1 MNVLLIV
8 IDDVGKE
15 VIGGTGPG
23 GTDLGGAGT
32 YILPSTPNIDAMIA
46 AGCLFANFRVAQLC
60 SPTRAA
66 CLTGRHPERTGVMD
80 IIRDTSPSVSTQ
92 PDLQLSEQTLA
103 KCFKS
108 QGYETGIF
116 GKYHLAKSDGEQNRH
131 PALMGFDAAC
141 VNMYNLANSGRHTVE
156 GVEYREGYYASPM
169 IFGAGLDS
177 YGEERTLC
185 TFHTSHVVTM
195 AKRWINSRRGDWFC
209 YVPFFGA
216 HAPFINNST
225 TVSAP
230 FAINAPPTSLYDSA
244 TWTHAQDATDP
255 DSNPA
260 QVVHAF
266 RAHIEALDTEIGR
279 LLQGIDYADTLVCL
293 FCDNGSSST
302 TLALEEHPT
311 LGLYTGSHGKD
322 SPYEPGIT
330 SPLVLRG
337 PGVSAGIRYEKLA
350 SVVDVFPTL
359 LTLAGCDLPTGVTLD
374 GVSLADQ
381 CAGST
386 AVARTFS
393 FSEWGQPNG
402 IGVTRTALEWALVGD
417 ADGSGT
423 GRYKLIKPMLSGT
436 YEMYDL
442 GSGVTYN
449 PMESSNLTPSG
460 STSGLNAGQLAAYT
474 ALVAEYARLQASFL
488 EEQEA

>member
-23 GTDLGGAGT
+23 GADLGGAGT
-32 YILPSTPNIDAMIA
+32 YGLPSTPNIDAMIA
-46 AGCLFANFRVAQLC
+46 AGALFTNFRVAQLC

-80 IIRDTSPSVSTQ
+80 IIRDTHPAVSTQ
-92 PDLQLSEQTLA
+92 PDLQFSEQSLA
-103 KCFKS
+103 RCFKAS
-108 QGYETGIF
+108 GYETAIF
-116 GKYHLAKSDGEQNRH
+116 GKWHLGASKGNDYEKRNPLLH
-131 PALMGFDAAC
+131 GFDTAC
-141 VNMYNLANSGRHTVE
+141 FNAFNLANSGRHTIE
-156 GVEYREGYYASPM
+156 GTEFREGYYAYPM
-169 IFGAGLDS
+169 WFGA
-177 YGEERTLC
+177 EQERSVR

-195 AKRWINSRRGDWFC
+195 AKRWINSRGGDWFC

-225 TVSAP
+225 TLTAP
-230 FAINAPPTSLYDSA
+230 FAVNVPPVELYDEA
-244 TWTHAQDATDP
+244 TWTDAQNGADP

-260 QVVHAF
+260 QVMHAF

-279 LLQGIDYADTLVCL
+279 LLQGIDYTDTLVCL

-374 GVSLADQ
+374 GVSLDAQ

-402 IGVTRTALEWALVGD
+402 IGVARTALEWALVGD
-417 ADGSGT
+417 ADGSST
-423 GRYKLIKPMLSGT
+423 GRYKLIKPMLSGS

-449 PMESSNLTPSG
+449 PMEASNLTPSG
-460 STSGLNAGQLAAYT
+460 STSGLNAGQLAAYN